1 MSKSKS
7 KIFVVDDHPLVREW
21 LTNLIHKDP
30 DLVVCGEAEDPDSA
44 LRGIATAKPDLA
56 IIDISL
62 GGSSGIDLIR
72 SIAASFPKVAII
84 ALSMH
89 DERVYAERTIRAGA
103 RGYIMKRES
112 TRKIIEA
119 IREVLRGNLYLSHS
133 MTEQIVKK
141 VVSAGGADS
150 SDAIAELSDRELEVF
165 KLLGQGYGIGEIAE
179 KLNVNFKTVH
189 TYCTRI
195 KEKLKI
201 STGAELLREAIRWSG
216 TLAPS

>member
-44 LRGIATAKPDLA
+44 LRAMATAKPDLA

-72 SIAASFPKVAII
+72 SIASSFPKIAII

-112 TRKIIEA
+112 TKKIIEA
-119 IREVLRGNLYLSHS
+119 IREVLRGESKRKLS
-133 MTEQIVKK
+133 K
-141 VVSAGGADS
+141 S
-150 SDAIAELSDRELEVF
+150 SPP
-165 KLLGQGYGIGEIAE
+165 KLPQPA
-179 KLNVNFKTVH
+179 
-189 TYCTRI
+189 
-195 KEKLKI
+195 
-201 STGAELLREAIRWSG
+201 
-216 TLAPS
+216 